1 MDMIRLSI
9 AAPLSLQ
16 NTALCIFGACCAPF
30 YVFSEDP
37 RGFIVRDK
45 CSHNTPSDSSWHPMP
60 LHCLLWWRR
69 KGNLSG
75 HSTDGIVILTGVH
88 VDCCADASVDLSWLK
103 LERGEFWNVSSQFLF
118 QNMVGVILSVHL
130 WRLTQEGWTTQWNTP
145 SAACGLFFVLRP
157 YFFPGTNHQGC
168 MPLWVGLCILPH
180 GEWVTKET

>member
-16 NTALCIFGACCAPF
+16 NTVLCIFGACCAPF
-30 YVFSEDP
+30 SVFTEDP

-88 VDCCADASVDLSWLK
+88 VDLLRGHFCGFELAKVRTERVLERELTVPVSEYGGRYSQRTFVAFDSRRMDDTVEHPQCCLRSVLRLASV
-103 LERGEFWNVSSQFLF
+103 FLPWHKSPRMHATLGGF
-118 QNMVGVILSVHL
+118 MHSPTWGVG
-130 WRLTQEGWTTQWNTP
+130 
-145 SAACGLFFVLRP
+145 
-157 YFFPGTNHQGC
+157 Y
-168 MPLWVGLCILPH
+168 
-180 GEWVTKET
+180 